1 MSEFG
6 TRPSSRSNIITIK
19 AIALAAHRDE
29 QAVFAEQILIFVRA
43 VLDASV
49 TMVDEPIPLERPS
62 IIVRL
67 LQRVEDE
74 PGLH

>member
-1 MSEFG
+1 
-6 TRPSSRSNIITIK
+6 
-19 AIALAAHRDE
+19 
-29 QAVFAEQILIFVRA
+29 VFAEQILIFVRA

-62 IIVRL
+62 IMERL
-67 LQRVEDE
+67 IQRVEDE